1 MPNITEMNP
10 TEFRELLHTL
20 VNEEL
25 FKSQK
30 RLAALLAKIV
40 RKKPWKQILS
50 FSRGLCGF
58 RLLAG
63 ELRERPTGR
72 SYTGYAALQETETTT

>member
-25 FKSQK
+25 FKSRE
-30 RLAALLAKIV
+30 RLAALLAKD
-40 RKKPWKQILS
+40 S
-50 FSRGLCGF
+50 SREALE
-58 RLLAG
+58 A
-63 ELRERPTGR
+63 EVPDAYNPTKHIRGIQ
-72 SYTGYAALQETETTT
+72 STS